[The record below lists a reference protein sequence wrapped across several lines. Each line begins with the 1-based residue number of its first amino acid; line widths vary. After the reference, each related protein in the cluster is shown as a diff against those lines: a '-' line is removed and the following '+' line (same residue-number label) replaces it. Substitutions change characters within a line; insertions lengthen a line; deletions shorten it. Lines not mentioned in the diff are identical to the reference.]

1 MLTWLLRFYE
11 GNFYYLLDS
20 LSNSL
25 KWVSQDLFISFT
37 NMNKNLGEVVI
48 YIWPNRWCTAGWG
61 LGMESA
67 VSN

>member
-25 KWVSQDLFISFT
+25 KWVSQDLFYQFY
-37 NMNKNLGEVVI
+37 KYE
-48 YIWPNRWCTAGWG
+48 
-61 LGMESA
+61 
-67 VSN
+67 